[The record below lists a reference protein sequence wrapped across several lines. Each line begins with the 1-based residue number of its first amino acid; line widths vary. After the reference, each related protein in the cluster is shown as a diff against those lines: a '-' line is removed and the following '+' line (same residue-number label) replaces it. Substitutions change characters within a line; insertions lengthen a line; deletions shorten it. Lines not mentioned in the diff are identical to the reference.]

1 MLYRARVNSKV
12 HKLVTIEAGDTFD
25 VADFLKEGVSDG
37 SFVTDVS
44 TIDTTQ
50 PGEYPVTVRVGK
62 KEYDTTLQIEDTV
75 APTATAV
82 EGVTTNVGEL
92 PQPETLVTDVT
103 DATSVNIS
111 YKKEPKVK
119 KEGQVSA
126 VVLLTDA
133 GKNTSTVEVTITVI
147 SDTQPPVIE
156 GAQDLEIYVGDTV
169 AYKQGVTVT
178 DDQDE
183 NPTLEVD
190 NSAVSLDTA
199 GTYPVIYTAT
209 DQAGNQ
215 STVQITLTVNEKP
228 EGYVEPEVV
237 YELADEV
244 LAEITDD
251 SMSDMEKAFAIYNWT
266 RTHISYTGTSDKSS
280 WTLGA
285 YQGFTQKKGDCYN
298 YFAVAKALLDRAGI
312 ENIDVVK
319 SDTSH
324 SSHFWSL
331 INLGDGWYHFDA
343 TPRKGEGDNFFMVTD
358 EELNAYSVAHNNS
371 HIFDSSL
378 YPERATQSV
387 QDKIDYSAGTISE

>member
-1 MLYRARVNSKV
+1 MLYALRSNSKV
-12 HKLVTIEAGDTFD
+12 HKLVTLEAGEPVD
-25 VADFLKEGVSDG
+25 VADFLKDGVSDG

-62 KEYDTTLQIEDTV
+62 KEYDTTLQVEDTV
-75 APTATAV
+75 APTANAV
-82 EGVTTNVGEL
+82 EGVITNLGEL
-92 PQPETLVTDVT
+92 PQPDTLVTDVT
-103 DATSVNIS
+103 DATNVEIS
-111 YKKEPKVK
+111 YKKEPKVN
-119 KEGQVSA
+119 KEGQTSA

-133 GKNTSTVEVTITVI
+133 GNNKSTVDVTITVI
-147 SDTQPPVIE
+147 SDTEPPVIE
-156 GAQDLEIYVGDTV
+156 GAKDLEIYVGDTV
-169 AYKQGVTVT
+169 AYKQGVSVT

-183 NPTLEVD
+183 NPTLEID
-190 NSAVSLDTA
+190 NSAVSLDSA
-199 GTYPVIYTAT
+199 GSYPVIYTAT

-215 STVQITLTVNEKP
+215 STVQVTLTVKEKP
-228 EGYVEPEVV
+228 EGYIEPDVV
-237 YELADEV
+237 YALADEV

-251 SMSDMEKAFAIYNWT
+251 SMSDMQKAFAIYNWT

-298 YFAVAKALLDRAGI
+298 YFAVAKALLDCAGI
-312 ENIDVVK
+312 ENTDIVK

-324 SSHFWSL
+324 SSHYWSL

-358 EELNAYSVAHNNS
+358 EELNAYSVAHDNS

-387 QDKIDYSAGTISE
+387 QDKVNYSTGTISE